1 MTGCGVERVLED
13 EGRAVWVFVWARMG
27 VKDDEEVDRG
37 AGDIETCNDFWRTS
51 DDDAGGSGVSL

>member
-1 MTGCGVERVLED
+1 M
-13 EGRAVWVFVWARMG
+13 WVFVWARMG

-51 DDDAGGSGVSL
+51 DDDAGGSGERAETGWFETNLCM